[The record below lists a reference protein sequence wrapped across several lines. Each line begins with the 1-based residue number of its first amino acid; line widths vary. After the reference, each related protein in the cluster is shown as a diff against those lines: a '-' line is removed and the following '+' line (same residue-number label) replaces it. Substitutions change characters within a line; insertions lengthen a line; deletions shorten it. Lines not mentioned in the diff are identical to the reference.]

1 MFKRTRIKWSSNTIN
16 AFSHRIADAATVVVR
31 YVRRSTFH
39 LASRVCSSVSIYCF
53 AFDFAH
59 IIFSIFFLLRHISQY
74 VCRFAFINQSAN
86 IRLNYDFFVV
96 VCRSVGPSMFDNN
109 ISLHSILMNSFTWNL
124 NPKERSEKT
133 ITRTSSIEIFFY
145 LIIMKKI
152 HNSLQKI
159 CRTHSKMI
167 FFIRSLVALRRER
180 EIDVSQTIRNKW
192 RRRKERQRKKSVCV
206 FNSSLQ

>member
-59 IIFSIFFLLRHISQY
+59 IIFSIFLLRHISQY

-109 ISLHSILMNSFTWNL
+109 ISLHLILMNSFTCNP

-145 LIIMKKI
+145 LIIMKKYI
-152 HNSLQKI
+152 IRFKRFAEPIQKWYSLFDRLWH
-159 CRTHSKMI
+159 CG
-167 FFIRSLVALRRER
+167 ER
-180 EIDVSQTIRNKW
+180 EIDGSQTIRNKW
-192 RRRKERQRKKSVCV
+192 RRRRERQRKKSVCV